1 MVQVEGAQHNITTP
15 SQSEMKEE
23 ESVSIRGKDCWMS
36 GESTLNEK
44 KTYQVQFEIL
54 IDFRHA

>member
-1 MVQVEGAQHNITTP
+1 MVQVEKAQHNFTTP

-23 ESVSIRGKDCWMS
+23 ESVSIRGEDCWMS
-36 GESTLNEK
+36 GKSTLNEK

-54 IDFRHA
+54 IDFCHA